1 MRVRAYES
9 SAPGVARPGGWLDW
23 VAKTLCPYLYDSAK
37 CAEINDGFASR
48 PCTKVCWREEI
59 FLVRLLIL
67 LELLGAHVKYEAVL
81 LVECCLW
88 ITRRAFPMLPL
99 CLQRNVDIYL

>member
-1 MRVRAYES
+1 MCTGRKQPRFRGHFGGTAWPIRGT
-9 SAPGVARPGGWLDW
+9 AGLNARTSTTGQG
-23 VAKTLCPYLYDSAK
+23 

-67 LELLGAHVKYEAVL
+67 LELLGAY
-81 LVECCLW
+81 VE
-88 ITRRAFPMLPL
+88 
-99 CLQRNVDIYL
+99 